1 MMYTTLVV
9 WQLKGRLMVNDRPEG
24 PTKEVVEVLMAVQH
38 LHRGW
43 LQRVLPGGR
52 STVLVLKVDLT
63 SMSPR
68 FLSLLKAGGVFGRGS
83 GVGGLPGGF

>member
-9 WQLKGRLMVNDRPEG
+9 WQLKGRLMINERPDG
-24 PTKEVVEVLMAVQH
+24 PVKEVAEVLMTVQH

-68 FLSLLKAGGVFGRGS
+68 FLSLLKAARVF
-83 GVGGLPGGF
+83 FFF